1 MLSRIRENLSS
12 WVVGLL
18 IVLVAIPLI
27 FMGLGDYQTPSNSYV
42 LKINDQTITN
52 SKIEQ
57 EVYQY
62 KQALSKNYGGSIP
75 PIYNDKFIKKITIEY
90 IIRTTLID
98 QMSRDF
104 GLVFHNQSILANLY
118 NTNAFRDNGVFSK
131 DLYKSQLFRLN
142 VTPEIYESYVYQKG
156 ISDQMKQS
164 ITDTSFL
171 TKNEIIDLASNRFQE
186 RVINYKILSKSK
198 IMSNLVISNED
209 LLDYYTSN
217 KKDFRDPEHATFKFI
232 EISKERI
239 SDTIDIPNSQIK
251 DEYDNRLKDGMYSG
265 TNKFNISHISVQ
277 KKDDASSMHKEIYA
291 ALLNGKSFEQVTE
304 DYDVSEESKSNRGFM
319 GEYVIED
326 LPTPF
331 KSVIYNLDIGKIS
344 EPFEYQNK
352 FHIVSVKSITQGKVT
367 KFESVKEDIR
377 RELLN
382 DITAKKFF
390 SKIDEVNEIVYAGD
404 NGIVYLSDLLKMRVD
419 TSPRISKDSGSG
431 VFQFNHVRNDLF
443 KDDILFN
450 SKLSQPIFVD
460 DDKFIVAE
468 VDKYVEERQ
477 MSFEESKSIIEK
489 LVLDTKT
496 SEILI
501 STSEELRDNLNAGIL
516 EIDSSFET
524 FNGSTDSEALKENL
538 KNIFFNSNPT
548 LGFQFKTLPSGDS
561 IIFNIQSINKISKI
575 NEDENYIDF
584 VNFSKNTYS
593 ESDFDRVFKIF
604 KNKSNI
610 EVDNKALY
618 GD

>member
-1 MLSRIRENLSS
+1 
-12 WVVGLL
+12 
-18 IVLVAIPLI
+18 
-27 FMGLGDYQTPSNSYV
+27 
-42 LKINDQTITN
+42 
-52 SKIEQ
+52 
-57 EVYQY
+57 
-62 KQALSKNYGGSIP
+62 
-75 PIYNDKFIKKITIEY
+75 
-90 IIRTTLID
+90 
-98 QMSRDF
+98 
-104 GLVFHNQSILANLY
+104 
-118 NTNAFRDNGVFSK
+118 
-131 DLYKSQLFRLN
+131 
-142 VTPEIYESYVYQKG
+142 
-156 ISDQMKQS
+156 
-164 ITDTSFL
+164 
-171 TKNEIIDLASNRFQE
+171 
-186 RVINYKILSKSK
+186 
-198 IMSNLVISNED
+198 
-209 LLDYYTSN
+209 
-217 KKDFRDPEHATFKFI
+217 
-232 EISKERI
+232 
-239 SDTIDIPNSQIK
+239 
-251 DEYDNRLKDGMYSG
+251 
-265 TNKFNISHISVQ
+265 
-277 KKDDASSMHKEIYA
+277 
-291 ALLNGKSFEQVTE
+291 
-304 DYDVSEESKSNRGFM
+304 
-319 GEYVIED
+319 
-326 LPTPF
+326 
-331 KSVIYNLDIGKIS
+331 
-344 EPFEYQNK
+344 
-352 FHIVSVKSITQGKVT
+352 
-367 KFESVKEDIR
+367 
-377 RELLN
+377 
-382 DITAKKFF
+382 
-390 SKIDEVNEIVYAGD
+390 
-404 NGIVYLSDLLKMRVD
+404 MRVD

-604 KNKSNI
+604 KNNSNI